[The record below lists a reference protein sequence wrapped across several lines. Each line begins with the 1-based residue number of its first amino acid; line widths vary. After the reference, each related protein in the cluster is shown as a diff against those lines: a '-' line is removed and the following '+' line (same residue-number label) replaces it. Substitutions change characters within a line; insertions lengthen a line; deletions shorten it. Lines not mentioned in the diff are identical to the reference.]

1 MLFAPFADRLHRHIF
16 ALHFP
21 AVDQHFTDA
30 VVRPAV
36 FPGIAEEVQRRAV
49 AKINVTAALHVHD
62 EVIHQRVAVGQNVV
76 VAQGPGVDAGAGR
89 QLAALRRHP
98 VNRVLELALASMA
111 RLHHRRVVAGK
122 LDVTVV
128 IRPLHLPGVDTKLAQ
143 RAGVAAGTQPLLNR
157 IVDVAL
163 AGVEARR
170 GATNLSHLL
179 GEIAGVDRR
188 ADRIRLVNQ

>member
-1 MLFAPFADRLHRHIF
+1 MFFAPFADRLHRHIF
-16 ALHFP
+16 ALHFA

-49 AKINVTAALHVHD
+49 AKVNVAAALHVHD

-76 VAQGPGVDAGAGR
+76 VAQSPGVDAGAGR

-98 VNRVLELALASMA
+98 VNRVLELSLASMA
-111 RLHHRRVVAGK
+111 RLHHWRVVAGK

-143 RAGVAAGTQPLLNR
+143 RAGIAAGTQPLLNR